1 MTPTIFGFLIIAAA
15 LFFMRAS
22 ITAMLG
28 LVLVSSLL
36 GAAAALNLPGLG
48 GASITPASLALLFLV
63 LRIVLSPAG
72 GFPIVAGAFQQN
84 VALAF
89 FCVYGAITAFIFP
102 ALFYH
107 TINLPQLRAI
117 GGGIFGTAPVEFTSQ
132 NITTSVYLLGTFLG
146 FLSAYIACSL
156 ERRSDSLLRVVSIVS
171 WLHIGFGILDLILSK
186 IGQHDLLDFFRNGSY
201 LSLNQDIGG
210 IQRVAGIFPEASAY
224 AAFGFAFLVLNTELW
239 MRRERQR
246 LTGFTALTM
255 LVMLLLTTSSTAYV
269 SITIYAALL
278 FLRMIFTPM
287 HLPFAKKMNL
297 IAIGFV
303 AVTLLLVL
311 EVFMPAMNALMF
323 DILQQMT
330 LQKLNSASGVQR
342 TFWAH
347 KGWEAFWSSNW
358 IGVGAGSFRSSGLLS
373 SVAGSLGALGLLA
386 LFGSVWGALKP
397 LLPQTHAVDAEKS
410 ERIKAAFG
418 WAAALMLVP
427 SLFSAPSPDPGLL
440 FGLFAGIAAS
450 KIVVPQNKEKADVS
464 RIAVGDFLRLRS

>member
-36 GAAAALNLPGLG
+36 GAASAVNLPGLG
-48 GASITPASLALLFLV
+48 GANITPASLALLFLV
-63 LRIVLSPAG
+63 LRILLSPAG

-84 VALAF
+84 IALAF
-89 FCVYGAITAFIFP
+89 FCIYGAATAFIFP
-102 ALFYH
+102 SLFYH
-107 TINLPQLRAI
+107 TINVPQLRAI
-117 GGGIFGTAPVEFTSQ
+117 GGGIFGTAPVEFSSQ

-156 ERRSDSLLRVVSIVS
+156 ERRSDSLLRTVSLVS
-171 WLHIGFGILDLILSK
+171 WLHIGFGILDIVLSK
-186 IGQHDLLDFFRNGSY
+186 IGQHDLLDFFRNASY
-201 LSLNQDIGG
+201 SQLNQDIGG

-224 AAFGFAFLVLNTELW
+224 ASFGFAFLVVNVELW
-239 MRRERQR
+239 MRGERQR

-255 LVMLLLTTSSTAYV
+255 LIMLLLTTSSTAYV
-269 SITIYAALL
+269 SIAIYAALL
-278 FLRMIFTPM
+278 VLRMLFTPM
-287 HLPFAKKMNL
+287 HLPFAKKLNL
-297 IAIGFV
+297 VTIGLVAI
-303 AVTLLLVL
+303 TILLVL
-311 EVFMPAMNALMF
+311 EVFMPAMSALMF

-330 LQKLNSASGVQR
+330 FQKLHSVSGIQR

-358 IGVGAGSFRSSGLLS
+358 IGIGAGSFRSSGLLS
-373 SVAGSLGALGLLA
+373 SVAGSLGVLGLLT
-386 LFGSVWGALKP
+386 LFGSVWTTLKP
-397 LLPQTHAVDAEKS
+397 LRPQTHMVNTQES

-418 WAAALMLVP
+418 WTAVLMLVP
-427 SLFSAPSPDPGLL
+427 GLFGAPSPDPSLL

-450 KIVVPQNKEKADVS
+450 KIVVPQKKESAGVS
-464 RIAVGDFLRLRS
+464 RLWGHSLPSQS